1 MTDKTESAKR
11 ESARPESE
19 ELADIVSAPLD
30 DLQQTAAPNFDSAH
44 FRAVLG
50 HFCSGICIITA
61 MDGNEPVGLTC
72 QSFTSVSLDP
82 ALVAFVPGK
91 SSTSWPRIEKAG
103 VFCVNVLSEDQEDLC
118 RVFANTGADKF
129 RGVGWRPAES
139 GSPLI
144 HDTLAWIDCRIETVH
159 DAGDHL
165 LVVGSVI
172 ELNATQSGKP
182 LLFYRGGYGRFEA

>member
-1 MTDKTESAKR
+1 M
-11 ESARPESE
+11 
-19 ELADIVSAPLD
+19 
-30 DLQQTAAPNFDSAH
+30 
-44 FRAVLG
+44 LG
-50 HFCSGICIITA
+50 HFCTGICIITA

-91 SSTSWPRIEKAG
+91 SSTSWPRIEKSGA
-103 VFCVNVLSEDQEDLC
+103 FCVNVLSEDQEELC
-118 RVFANTGADKF
+118 RVFATSGTDKF

-172 ELNATQSGKP
+172 ELERPQGGKP

>member
-1 MTDKTESAKR
+1 MTDTPETATAKSATPESA
-11 ESARPESE
+11 
-19 ELADIVSAPLD
+19 ELADIVNAPLD
-30 DLQQTAAPNFDSAH
+30 DLEQTGAPTFDSAH

-61 MDGNEPVGLTC
+61 MDGDEPVGLTC

-91 SSTSWPRIEKAG
+91 SSTSWPRIEKSGA
-103 VFCVNVLSEDQEDLC
+103 FCVNVLSADQEDLC
-118 RVFANTGADKF
+118 RVFATSGTDKF

-139 GSPLI
+139 GSPLL
-144 HDTLAWIDCRIETVH
+144 HDTLAWIDCRIETIH

-172 ELNATQSGKP
+172 ELDSAPGGKP